1 MGTELST
8 PEPTTR
14 RSVKTLVSL
23 LFVYGGRAA
32 GLLWTLAMIHQL
44 GIGQYGL
51 YSLGFAVTSVLGQ
64 TLNNPYVVR
73 AAREPEEDFVRERMS
88 RYLLGVGLMVLAQV
102 FLPINYILW
111 FGILAAGGELCVGA
125 YKARALRE
133 GDPHL
138 TSRID
143 TSRQVGSVVAGC
155 AYLFGASLFS
165 TEGPNLFWASVA
177 YCIPYVVIA
186 VLAWFTVRGHRP
198 QLPGPPKTILVLSG
212 EMLGMAAFLQ
222 GDVLLLGWLTD
233 TTVVGYYNL
242 TWVLASAIGYVGQAF
257 GATFTQPLRDSGGDV
272 KTGPPLR
279 LTAAIGLAGGLIVLI
294 VGIVLL
300 FTPVPRQLAIAMI
313 IMSAYA
319 TFRTIIMVFT
329 FILYAQRRDV
339 IRLTSMIGLVPVK
352 FGILAALAPSL
363 GAVGAAIATSV
374 SDLLLLV
381 IFTMAIYGRRWN
393 AKGDV
398 PVVEGPSDRAGG

>member
-1 MGTELST
+1 
-8 PEPTTR
+8 
-14 RSVKTLVSL
+14 VSL
-23 LFVYGGRAA
+23 LWVYGGRAT
-32 GLLWTLAMIHQL
+32 GLVWTLAMIHQL
-44 GIGQYGL
+44 GISQYGL

-73 AAREPEEDFVRERMS
+73 AAREPEEDFVRERAS
-88 RYLLGVGLMVLAQV
+88 RYLLGVALMVIAQV

-155 AYLFGASLFS
+155 AYLFGTHLFS
-165 TEGPNLFWASVA
+165 ASEPTLFGASVA

-186 VLAWFTVRGHRP
+186 VLAAFTVRGHRP
-198 QLPGPPKTILVLSG
+198 QWPGPIRTILVLSG
-212 EMLGMAAFLQ
+212 EMLGTAAFLQ
-222 GDVLLLGWLTD
+222 GDILLLGWLTD

-257 GATFTQPLRDSGGDV
+257 GATYTQPLRDSGGDV

-279 LTAAIGLAGGLIVLI
+279 LTVAMGLAGGLIVLI
-294 VGIVLL
+294 TGIVML
-300 FTPVPRQLAIAMI
+300 FTPVPHQLAIAMI

-339 IRLTSMIGLVPVK
+339 IRLTSVIGLVPVK
-352 FGILAALAPSL
+352 FGVLAALAPSL

-374 SDLLLLV
+374 SDLLMLV
-381 IFTMAIYGRRWN
+381 IFTIAIYGGRWN

-398 PVVEGPSDRAGG
+398 PVVEGPGDRAGG

>member
-1 MGTELST
+1 
-8 PEPTTR
+8 
-14 RSVKTLVSL
+14 VSL
-23 LFVYGGRAA
+23 LWVYGGRAA
-32 GLLWTLAMIHQL
+32 GLVWTLAMIHQL
-44 GIGQYGL
+44 GISQYGL

-73 AAREPEEDFVRERMS
+73 AAREPEEDFVRERAS
-88 RYLLGVGLMVLAQV
+88 RYLLGVALMVIAQV

-155 AYLFGASLFS
+155 AYLFGTHLVSASEPTLF
-165 TEGPNLFWASVA
+165 GASVA

-186 VLAWFTVRGHRP
+186 VLAAFTVRGHRP
-198 QLPGPPKTILVLSG
+198 QWPGPIRTILVLSG
-212 EMLGMAAFLQ
+212 EMLGTAAFLQ
-222 GDVLLLGWLTD
+222 GDILLLGWLTD

-257 GATFTQPLRDSGGDV
+257 GATYTQPLRDSGGDV

-279 LTAAIGLAGGLIVLI
+279 LTVAMGLAGGLIVLI
-294 VGIVLL
+294 TGIVML
-300 FTPVPRQLAIAMI
+300 FTPVPHQLAIAMI
-313 IMSAYA
+313 VMSAYA

-339 IRLTSMIGLVPVK
+339 IRLTSVIGLVPVK
-352 FGILAALAPSL
+352 FGVLAALATSL

-374 SDLLLLV
+374 SDLLMLV
-381 IFTMAIYGRRWN
+381 IFTIAIYGRRWN

-398 PVVEGPSDRAGG
+398 PVVEGPGDRTGG

>member
-1 MGTELST
+1 
-8 PEPTTR
+8 
-14 RSVKTLVSL
+14 VSL
-23 LFVYGGRAA
+23 LWVYGGRAT
-32 GLLWTLAMIHQL
+32 GLVWTLAMIHQL
-44 GIGQYGL
+44 GISQYGL

-73 AAREPEEDFVRERMS
+73 AAREPEEDFVRERAS
-88 RYLLGVGLMVLAQV
+88 RYLLGVALMVIAQV

-155 AYLFGASLFS
+155 AYLFGAHLFTAS
-165 TEGPNLFWASVA
+165 EPTLFGASVA

-186 VLAWFTVRGHRP
+186 VLAAFTVRGHRP
-198 QLPGPPKTILVLSG
+198 QWPGPIRTILVLSG

-222 GDVLLLGWLTD
+222 GDILLLGWLTD

-279 LTAAIGLAGGLIVLI
+279 LTVTIGLAGGLIVLI
-294 VGIVLL
+294 TGIVLL

-313 IMSAYA
+313 VMSAYA

-339 IRLTSMIGLVPVK
+339 IRLASVIGLVPVK
-352 FGILAALAPSL
+352 FGVLAALASSL

-374 SDLLLLV
+374 SDLLMLV
-381 IFTMAIYGRRWN
+381 IFTIAIYGGRWN

-398 PVVEGPSDRAGG
+398 PVVEGPGDRAGG

>member
-1 MGTELST
+1 
-8 PEPTTR
+8 
-14 RSVKTLVSL
+14 
-23 LFVYGGRAA
+23 
-32 GLLWTLAMIHQL
+32 MIHQL
-44 GIGQYGL
+44 GISQYGL

-73 AAREPEEDFVRERMS
+73 AAREPEEDFVRERMG
-88 RYLLGVGLMVLAQV
+88 RYLLGIGLMVLAQV

-111 FGILAAGGELCVGA
+111 FGFLAAGGELCVGA

-155 AYLFGASLFS
+155 AYLFGTSLFS
-165 TEGPNLFWASVA
+165 SGHPTLFWASVA
-177 YCIPYVVIA
+177 YCVPYVVIA
-186 VLAWFTVRGHRP
+186 VLGWFTVRGHRP
-198 QLPGPPKTILVLSG
+198 QLPGPPRTILVLSG

-233 TTVVGYYNL
+233 TTIVGYYNL

-257 GATFTQPLRDSGGDV
+257 GATYTQPLRDSGGDV

-279 LTAAIGLAGGLIVLI
+279 LTAAIGLAGGLVVLL
-294 VGIVLL
+294 VGVVLL

-313 IMSAYA
+313 IMAAYA
-319 TFRTIIMVFT
+319 AFRTVIMIFT

-339 IRLTSMIGLVPVK
+339 IRLASVIGLVPFK
-352 FGILAALAPSL
+352 FGLLAALSFL

-374 SDLLLLV
+374 ADAVLLV
-381 IFTMAIYGRRWN
+381 IFAIAIYGRRSN

-398 PVVEGPSDRAGG
+398 PVVEGPGDRTIG

>member
-1 MGTELST
+1 
-8 PEPTTR
+8 
-14 RSVKTLVSL
+14 VSL
-23 LFVYGGRAA
+23 LWVYGGRST

-44 GIGQYGL
+44 GISQYGL

-73 AAREPEEDFVRERMS
+73 AAREPEEDFVRERMG

-102 FLPINYILW
+102 FLPVNYILW
-111 FGILAAGGELCVGA
+111 FGVLAAGGELCVGA

-155 AYLFGASLFS
+155 AYLFGTSLFS
-165 TEGPNLFWASVA
+165 TGHPTLFGASVA
-177 YCIPYVVIA
+177 YCVPYVVIA

-198 QLPGPPKTILVLSG
+198 QLPGPPRTMLVLSG

-257 GATFTQPLRDSGGDV
+257 GATYTQPLRDSGGDV

-279 LTAAIGLAGGLIVLI
+279 LTAAIGLAGGLVVLL
-294 VGIVLL
+294 VGVVLL

-313 IMSAYA
+313 IMAAYA
-319 TFRTIIMVFT
+319 AFRTVIMIFT

-339 IRLTSMIGLVPVK
+339 IRLTSIIGLVPLK
-352 FGILAALAPSL
+352 FGLLAALSSL
-363 GAVGAAIATSV
+363 GAVGAAIATSAADAV
-374 SDLLLLV
+374 LLV
-381 IFTMAIYGRRWN
+381 IFAIAIYGRRSN

-398 PVVEGPSDRAGG
+398 PVVEGPGDRTVG

>member
-1 MGTELST
+1 M
-8 PEPTTR
+8 
-14 RSVKTLVSL
+14 SL
-23 LFVYGGRAA
+23 LWVYGGRAC
-32 GLLWTLAMIHQL
+32 GLLWTLAMIHRL
-44 GIGQYGL
+44 SISDYGL

-73 AAREPEEDFVRERMS
+73 AAREPEEDFVRERAG

-102 FLPINYILW
+102 FIPVNYILW

-143 TSRQVGSVVAGC
+143 TSRQVGSVVVGC
-155 AYLFGASLFS
+155 GYLFA
-165 TEGPNLFWASVA
+165 TPHPNLFYASVA
-177 YCIPYVVIA
+177 YCVPYVVIA
-186 VLAWFTVRGHRP
+186 VLAAYTVRGHRP
-198 QLPGPPKTILVLSG
+198 QWPGPIKTILVLSG
-212 EMLGMAAFLQ
+212 EMLGTAAFLQ
-222 GDVLLLGWLTD
+222 GDVLLLGWLTN
-233 TTVVGYYNL
+233 TTVVGYYTL

-257 GATFTQPLRDSGGDV
+257 GATYTQPLRESGGDV

-279 LTAAIGLAGGLIVLI
+279 LTIAIGLAGGLIVL
-294 VGIVLL
+294 VAGVVML
-300 FTPVPRQLAIAMI
+300 FTPVPHQLAVAMV

-319 TFRTIIMVFT
+319 TFRTIIMVFM

-339 IRLTSMIGLVPVK
+339 IRMTSVIGLVPLK
-352 FGILAALAPSL
+352 FGILAALSAL

-374 SDLLLLV
+374 SDAVLLV
-381 IFTMAIYGRRWN
+381 IFSVVIYGRRWN
-393 AKGDV
+393 AKSDV
-398 PVVEGPSDRAGG
+398 PAVEGPTERASG

>member
-1 MGTELST
+1 M
-8 PEPTTR
+8 
-14 RSVKTLVSL
+14 SL
-23 LFVYGGRAA
+23 LWVYGGRAT

-44 GIGQYGL
+44 GISQYGL

-88 RYLLGVGLMVLAQV
+88 RYLLGVALMVLAQV

-155 AYLFGASLFS
+155 AYLFGTHLLSAGEPTLF
-165 TEGPNLFWASVA
+165 GASVA

-186 VLAWFTVRGHRP
+186 VIAWFTVRGSRP
-198 QLPGPPKTILVLSG
+198 QLPGSPRTILVLSG

-257 GATFTQPLRDSGGDV
+257 GSTYTQPLRDSGGDV

-279 LTAAIGLAGGLIVLI
+279 LTAAIGLAGGLIVLLT
-294 VGIVLL
+294 GIVLL

-313 IMSAYA
+313 IMAAYA
-319 TFRTIIMVFT
+319 TFRTIIMIFT
-329 FILYAQRRDV
+329 FILYAQRRDI
-339 IRLTSMIGLVPVK
+339 IRLTSVIGLVPFK
-352 FGILAALAPSL
+352 FGLLAALSSL

-374 SDLLLLV
+374 SDFVLLV
-381 IFTMAIYGRRWN
+381 IFTIAIYGRRWN

-398 PVVEGPSDRAGG
+398 PVVEGPGDRAGG

>member
-1 MGTELST
+1 M
-8 PEPTTR
+8 
-14 RSVKTLVSL
+14 SL
-23 LFVYGGRAA
+23 LWVYGGRAT

-44 GIGQYGL
+44 GISQYGL

-88 RYLLGVGLMVLAQV
+88 RYLLGVALMVLAQV

-155 AYLFGASLFS
+155 AYLFGTHLLSAGEPTLM
-165 TEGPNLFWASVA
+165 GASVA

-186 VLAWFTVRGHRP
+186 VIAWFTVRGSRP
-198 QLPGPPKTILVLSG
+198 QLPGPPRTILVLSG

-257 GATFTQPLRDSGGDV
+257 GSTYTQPLRDSGGDV

-279 LTAAIGLAGGLIVLI
+279 LTAAIGLAGGFIVLI
-294 VGIVLL
+294 TGIVLL
-300 FTPVPRQLAIAMI
+300 FTPVPRQLAVAMI
-313 IMSAYA
+313 IMAAYA
-319 TFRTIIMVFT
+319 TFRTIIMIFT
-329 FILYAQRRDV
+329 FILYAQRRDI
-339 IRLTSMIGLVPVK
+339 IRLTSVIGLVPFK
-352 FGILAALAPSL
+352 FGLLAALASL

-374 SDLLLLV
+374 SDFVLLV
-381 IFTMAIYGRRWN
+381 IFTIAIYGRRWN

-398 PVVEGPSDRAGG
+398 PVVEGPGDRAGG

>member
-1 MGTELST
+1 
-8 PEPTTR
+8 
-14 RSVKTLVSL
+14 VSL
-23 LFVYGGRAA
+23 LWVYGGRAT
-32 GLLWTLAMIHQL
+32 GLVWTLAMIHQL
-44 GIGQYGL
+44 GISQYGL

-73 AAREPEEDFVRERMS
+73 AAREPEEDFVRERAS
-88 RYLLGVGLMVLAQV
+88 RYLLGVALMVIAQV

-155 AYLFGASLFS
+155 AYLFGTHLVSASEPTLF
-165 TEGPNLFWASVA
+165 GASVA

-186 VLAWFTVRGHRP
+186 VLAAFTVRGHRP
-198 QLPGPPKTILVLSG
+198 QWPGPIRTILVLSG
-212 EMLGMAAFLQ
+212 EMLGTAAFLQ
-222 GDVLLLGWLTD
+222 GDILLLGWLTD

-257 GATFTQPLRDSGGDV
+257 GATYTQPLRDSGGDV

-279 LTAAIGLAGGLIVLI
+279 LTVAMGLAGGLIVLI
-294 VGIVLL
+294 TGIVML
-300 FTPVPRQLAIAMI
+300 FTPVPHQLAIAMI
-313 IMSAYA
+313 VMSAYA

-339 IRLTSMIGLVPVK
+339 IRLTSVIGLVPVK
-352 FGILAALAPSL
+352 FGVLAALATSL

-374 SDLLLLV
+374 SDLLMLV
-381 IFTMAIYGRRWN
+381 IFTIAIYGGRWN
-393 AKGDV
+393 AKCDV
-398 PVVEGPSDRAGG
+398 PVVEGPGDRAGG

>member
-1 MGTELST
+1 M
-8 PEPTTR
+8 
-14 RSVKTLVSL
+14 SL
-23 LFVYGGRAA
+23 LWVYGGRAT
-32 GLLWTLAMIHQL
+32 GLVWTLAMIHQL
-44 GIGQYGL
+44 GISQYGL

-73 AAREPEEDFVRERMS
+73 AAREPEEDFVRERAS
-88 RYLLGVGLMVLAQV
+88 RYLLGVALMVIAQV

-155 AYLFGASLFS
+155 AYLFGMHLFS
-165 TEGPNLFWASVA
+165 ASEPTLFGASVA

-186 VLAWFTVRGHRP
+186 VLAAFTVRGHRP
-198 QLPGPPKTILVLSG
+198 QWPGPIRTILVLSG

-222 GDVLLLGWLTD
+222 GDILLLGWLTD

-279 LTAAIGLAGGLIVLI
+279 LTVAIGLAGGLIVLI
-294 VGIVLL
+294 TGIVLL

-313 IMSAYA
+313 VMSAYA

-339 IRLTSMIGLVPVK
+339 IRLTSVIGLVPVK
-352 FGILAALAPSL
+352 FGVLAALASSL

-374 SDLLLLV
+374 SDLLMLV
-381 IFTMAIYGRRWN
+381 IFTIAIYGGRWN

-398 PVVEGPSDRAGG
+398 PVVEGPGDREGG

>member
-1 MGTELST
+1 
-8 PEPTTR
+8 
-14 RSVKTLVSL
+14 VSL
-23 LFVYGGRAA
+23 LWVYGGRAT
-32 GLLWTLAMIHQL
+32 GLVWTLAMIHQL
-44 GIGQYGL
+44 GISQYGL

-73 AAREPEEDFVRERMS
+73 AAREPEEDFVRERAS
-88 RYLLGVGLMVLAQV
+88 RYLLGVALMVIAQV

-155 AYLFGASLFS
+155 AYLFGTHLVSASEPTLF
-165 TEGPNLFWASVA
+165 GASVA

-186 VLAWFTVRGHRP
+186 VLAAFTVRGHRP
-198 QLPGPPKTILVLSG
+198 QWPGPIRTILVLSG
-212 EMLGMAAFLQ
+212 EMLGTAAFLQ
-222 GDVLLLGWLTD
+222 GDILLLGWLTD

-257 GATFTQPLRDSGGDV
+257 GATYTQPLRDSGGDV

-279 LTAAIGLAGGLIVLI
+279 LTVAMGLAGGLIVLI
-294 VGIVLL
+294 TGIVML
-300 FTPVPRQLAIAMI
+300 FTPVPHQLAIAMI
-313 IMSAYA
+313 VMSAYA

-339 IRLTSMIGLVPVK
+339 IRLTSVIGLVPVK
-352 FGILAALAPSL
+352 FGVLAALATSL

-374 SDLLLLV
+374 SDLLMLV
-381 IFTMAIYGRRWN
+381 IFTIAIYGGRWN

-398 PVVEGPSDRAGG
+398 PVVEGPGDRAGG

>member
-1 MGTELST
+1 M
-8 PEPTTR
+8 
-14 RSVKTLVSL
+14 
-23 LFVYGGRAA
+23 
-32 GLLWTLAMIHQL
+32 GLLWTLAMIHRL
-44 GIGQYGL
+44 SISDYGL

-73 AAREPEEDFVRERMS
+73 AAREPEEDFVRERAS
-88 RYLLGVGLMVLAQV
+88 RYLLGVALMVLAQV
-102 FLPINYILW
+102 FIPVNYILW

-143 TSRQVGSVVAGC
+143 TSRQVGSVVVGC
-155 AYLFGASLFS
+155 AYLFA
-165 TEGPNLFWASVA
+165 TPHPNIFFASVA
-177 YCIPYVVIA
+177 YCVPYVVIA
-186 VLAWFTVRGHRP
+186 ILAAYTVRGHRP
-198 QLPGPPKTILVLSG
+198 QWPGPLKTILVLSG
-212 EMLGMAAFLQ
+212 EMLGTAAFLQ
-222 GDVLLLGWLTD
+222 GDVLLLGWLTN
-233 TTVVGYYNL
+233 TTIVGYYTL

-257 GATFTQPLRDSGGDV
+257 GATYTQPLRDSGGDV

-279 LTAAIGLAGGLIVLI
+279 LTVAIGLAGGLIVL
-294 VGIVLL
+294 VAGVVML
-300 FTPVPRQLAIAMI
+300 FTPVPHQLAVAMI

-319 TFRTIIMVFT
+319 TFRTIIMIFM

-339 IRLTSMIGLVPVK
+339 IRMTAVIGLVPFK
-352 FGILAALAPSL
+352 FGILAALASL

-374 SDLLLLV
+374 SDAVLLV
-381 IFTMAIYGRRWN
+381 IFSFAIYGRRWN

-398 PVVEGPSDRAGG
+398 PVVEGPSERASG

>member
-1 MGTELST
+1 
-8 PEPTTR
+8 
-14 RSVKTLVSL
+14 VSL
-23 LFVYGGRAA
+23 LWVYGGRAT
-32 GLLWTLAMIHQL
+32 GLVWTLAMIHQL
-44 GIGQYGL
+44 GISQYGL

-73 AAREPEEDFVRERMS
+73 AAREPEEDFVRERAS

-102 FLPINYILW
+102 FLPVNYILW

-155 AYLFGASLFS
+155 AYLFGTHLLSASEPTLF
-165 TEGPNLFWASVA
+165 GASVA

-186 VLAWFTVRGHRP
+186 VLAAFTVRGHRP
-198 QLPGPPKTILVLSG
+198 QWPGPFRTILVLSG

-222 GDVLLLGWLTD
+222 GDILLLGWLTD

-257 GATFTQPLRDSGGDV
+257 GATYTQPLRDSGGDV

-279 LTAAIGLAGGLIVLI
+279 LTVAMGLAGGLIVLI
-294 VGIVLL
+294 TGIVML

-313 IMSAYA
+313 VMSAYA

-339 IRLTSMIGLVPVK
+339 IRLTSVISLVPVK
-352 FGILAALAPSL
+352 FGVLAALASSL
-363 GAVGAAIATSV
+363 GAIGAAIATSV
-374 SDLLLLV
+374 SDLLMLV
-381 IFTMAIYGRRWN
+381 IFTIAIYGRRWN

-398 PVVEGPSDRAGG
+398 PVVEGPGDRAGG

>member
-23 LFVYGGRAA
+23 MFVYGGRAA

-155 AYLFGASLFS
+155 GYLFGASLFS
-165 TEGPNLFWASVA
+165 TGGPTLFWASVA
-177 YCIPYVVIA
+177 YCVPYVVIA

-257 GATFTQPLRDSGGDV
+257 GATYTQPLRDSGGDV

-279 LTAAIGLAGGLIVLI
+279 LTAVIGLAGGLIVLI

-313 IMSAYA
+313 IMAAYA
-319 TFRTIIMVFT
+319 AFRTIIMVFT

-339 IRLTSMIGLVPVK
+339 IRLTSMIGLVPLK
-352 FGILAALAPSL
+352 FGLLAALSSL
-363 GAVGAAIATSV
+363 GAIGAAIATSV
-374 SDLLLLV
+374 SDAVLLV
-381 IFTMAIYGRRWN
+381 IFTLAIYGRRWN

-398 PVVEGPSDRAGG
+398 PVVEGPGDRAGG

>member
-1 MGTELST
+1 
-8 PEPTTR
+8 
-14 RSVKTLVSL
+14 VSL
-23 LFVYGGRAA
+23 LWVYGGRST

-44 GIGQYGL
+44 GISQYGL

-73 AAREPEEDFVRERMS
+73 AAREPEEDFVRERMG
-88 RYLLGVGLMVLAQV
+88 RYLLGIGLMVLAQV

-111 FGILAAGGELCVGA
+111 FGFLAAGGELCVGA

-155 AYLFGASLFS
+155 AYLFGTSLFS
-165 TEGPNLFWASVA
+165 SGEPTLFWASVA

-186 VLAWFTVRGHRP
+186 VLGWFTVRGHRP
-198 QLPGPPKTILVLSG
+198 QLPGPPRTILVLSG

-257 GATFTQPLRDSGGDV
+257 GATYTQPLRESGGDV

-279 LTAAIGLAGGLIVLI
+279 LTAAIGLAGGLVVLL
-294 VGIVLL
+294 VGVVLL

-313 IMSAYA
+313 IMAAYA
-319 TFRTIIMVFT
+319 AFRTIIMVFT

-339 IRLTSMIGLVPVK
+339 IRLASVIGLVPFK
-352 FGILAALAPSL
+352 FGLLAALSFM
-363 GAVGAAIATSV
+363 GAIGAAIATSV
-374 SDLLLLV
+374 ADAVLLV
-381 IFTMAIYGRRWN
+381 IFAIALYGRRSN

-398 PVVEGPSDRAGG
+398 PVVEGPGDRTVG

>member
-1 MGTELST
+1 
-8 PEPTTR
+8 
-14 RSVKTLVSL
+14 VSL
-23 LFVYGGRAA
+23 LWVYGGRAT
-32 GLLWTLAMIHQL
+32 GLVWTLAMIHQL
-44 GIGQYGL
+44 GISQYGL

-73 AAREPEEDFVRERMS
+73 AAREPEEDFVRERAS
-88 RYLLGVGLMVLAQV
+88 RYLLGVALMVIAQV

-155 AYLFGASLFS
+155 AYLFGAHLFTAS
-165 TEGPNLFWASVA
+165 EPTLFGASVA

-186 VLAWFTVRGHRP
+186 VLAAFTVRGHRP
-198 QLPGPPKTILVLSG
+198 QWPGPIRTILVLSG

-222 GDVLLLGWLTD
+222 GDILLLGWLTD

-279 LTAAIGLAGGLIVLI
+279 LTVAMGLAGGLIVLI
-294 VGIVLL
+294 TGIVML

-313 IMSAYA
+313 VMSAYA

-339 IRLTSMIGLVPVK
+339 IRLTSVIGLVPVK
-352 FGILAALAPSL
+352 FGVLTALASSL

-374 SDLLLLV
+374 SDLLMLV
-381 IFTMAIYGRRWN
+381 IFTIAIYGGRWN

>member
-1 MGTELST
+1 
-8 PEPTTR
+8 
-14 RSVKTLVSL
+14 VSL
-23 LFVYGGRAA
+23 LWVYGGRAT
-32 GLLWTLAMIHQL
+32 GLVWTLAMIHQL
-44 GIGQYGL
+44 GISQYGL

-73 AAREPEEDFVRERMS
+73 AAREPEEDFVRERAS
-88 RYLLGVGLMVLAQV
+88 RYLLGVALMVIAQV

-155 AYLFGASLFS
+155 AYLFGAHLFTAS
-165 TEGPNLFWASVA
+165 EPTLFGASVA

-186 VLAWFTVRGHRP
+186 VLAAFTVRGHRP
-198 QLPGPPKTILVLSG
+198 QWPGPIRTILVLSG
-212 EMLGMAAFLQ
+212 EMLGTAAFLQ
-222 GDVLLLGWLTD
+222 GDILLLGWLTD

-257 GATFTQPLRDSGGDV
+257 GATYTQPLRDSGGDV

-279 LTAAIGLAGGLIVLI
+279 LTVAMGLAGGLIVLI
-294 VGIVLL
+294 TGIVML

-313 IMSAYA
+313 VMSAYA

-339 IRLTSMIGLVPVK
+339 IRLTSVIGLVPVK
-352 FGILAALAPSL
+352 FGVLTALASSL

-374 SDLLLLV
+374 SDLLMLV
-381 IFTMAIYGRRWN
+381 IFTIAIYGGRWN

-398 PVVEGPSDRAGG
+398 PVVEGPGDRAGG

>member
-1 MGTELST
+1 M
-8 PEPTTR
+8 
-14 RSVKTLVSL
+14 SL

-44 GIGQYGL
+44 GISQYGL

-73 AAREPEEDFVRERMS
+73 AAREPEEDFVRERAS
-88 RYLLGVGLMVLAQV
+88 RYLLGLGLMVVAQV

-133 GDPHL
+133 GDPHR

-155 AYLFGASLFS
+155 AYLFGTHLLSLGEP
-165 TEGPNLFWASVA
+165 TLLGASVA
-177 YCIPYVVIA
+177 YCVPYVVIA
-186 VLAWFTVRGHRP
+186 VLAAFTVRGHRP
-198 QLPGPPKTILVLSG
+198 QWPGPIRTILVLSG
-212 EMLGMAAFLQ
+212 EMLGTAAFLQ
-222 GDVLLLGWLTD
+222 GDILLLGWLTD

-257 GATFTQPLRDSGGDV
+257 GATYTQPLRDSGGDV
-272 KTGPPLR
+272 KTGPPLK
-279 LTAAIGLAGGLIVLI
+279 LTAVIGLAGGLVVLI
-294 VGIVLL
+294 TGVVLL

-313 IMSAYA
+313 VMSAYA

-339 IRLTSMIGLVPVK
+339 IRLTSVIGLVPVK

-374 SDLLLLV
+374 SDFLLLV
-381 IFTMAIYGRRWN
+381 IFSFAIYGGRWN
-393 AKGDV
+393 AKGDI
-398 PVVEGPSDRAGG
+398 PVVEGPGDRTGG

>member
-1 MGTELST
+1 
-8 PEPTTR
+8 
-14 RSVKTLVSL
+14 VSL
-23 LFVYGGRAA
+23 LWVYGGRAT
-32 GLLWTLAMIHQL
+32 GLVWTLAMIHQL
-44 GIGQYGL
+44 GISQYGL

-73 AAREPEEDFVRERMS
+73 AAREPEEDFVRERAS
-88 RYLLGVGLMVLAQV
+88 RYLLGVALMVIAQV

-155 AYLFGASLFS
+155 AYLFGTHLVSASEPTLF
-165 TEGPNLFWASVA
+165 GASVA

-186 VLAWFTVRGHRP
+186 VLAAFTVRGHRP
-198 QLPGPPKTILVLSG
+198 QWPGPIRTILVLSG
-212 EMLGMAAFLQ
+212 EMLGTAAFLQ
-222 GDVLLLGWLTD
+222 GDILLLGWLTD

-257 GATFTQPLRDSGGDV
+257 GATYTQPLRDSGGDV

-279 LTAAIGLAGGLIVLI
+279 LTVAMGLAGGLIVLI
-294 VGIVLL
+294 TGIVML
-300 FTPVPRQLAIAMI
+300 FTPVPHQLAIAMI
-313 IMSAYA
+313 VMSAYA

-339 IRLTSMIGLVPVK
+339 IRLTSVIGLVPVK
-352 FGILAALAPSL
+352 FGVLAALATSL

-374 SDLLLLV
+374 SDLLMLV
-381 IFTMAIYGRRWN
+381 IFTIAIYGRRWN

-398 PVVEGPSDRAGG
+398 PVVEGPGDRTGG

>member
-1 MGTELST
+1 M
-8 PEPTTR
+8 
-14 RSVKTLVSL
+14 SL
-23 LFVYGGRAA
+23 MFVYGGRAA

-44 GIGQYGL
+44 GISQYGL

-73 AAREPEEDFVRERMS
+73 AAREPEEDFVRERAS
-88 RYLLGVGLMVLAQV
+88 RYLLGVALMVIAQV

-133 GDPHL
+133 GDPHR

-143 TSRQVGSVVAGC
+143 TSRQIGSVVAGC
-155 AYLFGASLFS
+155 AYLFGAHLISSGPTLF
-165 TEGPNLFWASVA
+165 GASIA

-186 VLAWFTVRGHRP
+186 VLAAVTVRGHRP
-198 QLPGPPKTILVLSG
+198 QWPGPIRTILVLSG
-212 EMLGMAAFLQ
+212 EMLGTAAFLQ
-222 GDVLLLGWLTD
+222 GDILLLGWLTD

-257 GATFTQPLRDSGGDV
+257 GATYTQPLRDSGGDV
-272 KTGPPLR
+272 KTGPPLK
-279 LTAAIGLAGGLIVLI
+279 LTVAIGLAGGVIVFI
-294 VGIVLL
+294 TGIVLL

-313 IMSAYA
+313 VMSAYA

-339 IRLTSMIGLVPVK
+339 IRLTSVIGLVPVK
-352 FGILAALAPSL
+352 FGILAALASSL

-381 IFTMAIYGRRWN
+381 VFTMAIYGGRWN

-398 PVVEGPSDRAGG
+398 PVVEGPSEREGG

>member
-1 MGTELST
+1 M
-8 PEPTTR
+8 
-14 RSVKTLVSL
+14 SL
-23 LFVYGGRAA
+23 LWVYGGRAT

-44 GIGQYGL
+44 GISQYGL

-88 RYLLGVGLMVLAQV
+88 RYLLGVSLMVLAQV

-155 AYLFGASLFS
+155 AYLFGTHLLSAGEPTLL
-165 TEGPNLFWASVA
+165 GASVA

-186 VLAWFTVRGHRP
+186 VIAWFTVRGSRP
-198 QLPGPPKTILVLSG
+198 QLPGSPRTMLVLSG

-257 GATFTQPLRDSGGDV
+257 GSTYTQPLRDSGGDV

-279 LTAAIGLAGGLIVLI
+279 LTAAIGLAGGLIVLLT
-294 VGIVLL
+294 GIVLL

-313 IMSAYA
+313 IMAAYA
-319 TFRTIIMVFT
+319 TFRTIIMIFT
-329 FILYAQRRDV
+329 FILYAQRRDI
-339 IRLTSMIGLVPVK
+339 IRLTSVIGLVPFK
-352 FGILAALAPSL
+352 FGLLAALSSL

-374 SDLLLLV
+374 SDFVLLV
-381 IFTMAIYGRRWN
+381 IFTIAIYGRRWN

-398 PVVEGPSDRAGG
+398 PVVEGPGDRAGG

>member
-1 MGTELST
+1 MA
-8 PEPTTR
+8 
-14 RSVKTLVSL
+14 VSL
-23 LFVYGGRAA
+23 LWVYGGRAA
-32 GLLWTLAMIHQL
+32 GLLWTLAMIHRL
-44 GIGQYGL
+44 SISDYGL

-73 AAREPEEDFVRERMS
+73 AARESEEDFVRERAS
-88 RYLLGVGLMVLAQV
+88 RYLLGVALMVLAQAFIPV
-102 FLPINYILW
+102 NYILW

-143 TSRQVGSVVAGC
+143 TSRQVGSVVMGC
-155 AYLFGASLFS
+155 AYLFA
-165 TEGPNLFWASVA
+165 TPHPNLFFASVA
-177 YCIPYVVIA
+177 YCVPYVVIA
-186 VLAWFTVRGHRP
+186 ILAAYTVRGHRP
-198 QLPGPPKTILVLSG
+198 QWPGPIKTILVLAG
-212 EMLGMAAFLQ
+212 EMLGTAAFLQ
-222 GDVLLLGWLTD
+222 GDVLLLGWLTNP
-233 TTVVGYYNL
+233 TVVGYYTL

-257 GATFTQPLRDSGGDV
+257 GATYTQPLRDSGGDV

-279 LTAAIGLAGGLIVLI
+279 LTVAIGLAGGLIVL
-294 VGIVLL
+294 VAGVVML
-300 FTPVPRQLAIAMI
+300 FTPVPHQLAVAMI

-319 TFRTIIMVFT
+319 TFRTIIMVFM

-339 IRLTSMIGLVPVK
+339 IRMTSVIGLVPLK
-352 FGILAALAPSL
+352 FGILAALSSL

-374 SDLLLLV
+374 SDFVLLV
-381 IFTMAIYGRRWN
+381 IFSLAIYGRRWN

-398 PVVEGPSDRAGG
+398 PAVEGPSERAGG

>member
-1 MGTELST
+1 
-8 PEPTTR
+8 
-14 RSVKTLVSL
+14 VKTLVSL

-44 GIGQYGL
+44 GISQYGL

-73 AAREPEEDFVRERMS
+73 AAREPEEDFVRERAS
-88 RYLLGVGLMVLAQV
+88 RYLLGIGLMVIAQV
-102 FLPINYILW
+102 FLPLNYILW

-125 YKARALRE
+125 YKARALRQ

-155 AYLFGASLFS
+155 AYLFGTSLFS
-165 TEGPNLFWASVA
+165 TGQPTLLGASVA

-186 VLAWFTVRGHRP
+186 VRAAFTVRGHRP
-198 QLPGPPKTILVLSG
+198 QWPGPPRTILVLSG
-212 EMLGMAAFLQ
+212 EMLGTAAFLQ

-233 TTVVGYYNL
+233 TTTVGYYNL

-257 GATFTQPLRDSGGDV
+257 GATYTQPLRDSGGDV

-279 LTAAIGLAGGLIVLI
+279 LTVAIGLAGGLIVLAT
-294 VGIVLL
+294 GIVLL
-300 FTPVPRQLAIAMI
+300 FVPVPRELAIAMI
-313 IMSAYA
+313 IMAAYA
-319 TFRTIIMVFT
+319 AFRTIIMVFM
-329 FILYAQRRDV
+329 FVLYAQRRDV
-339 IRLTSMIGLVPVK
+339 IRLTAVIGLVPFK
-352 FGILAALAPSL
+352 FGVLAALSFL

-374 SDLLLLV
+374 ADGVLLV
-381 IFTMAIYGRRWN
+381 IFTLALYGGRWRN

-398 PVVEGPSDRAGG
+398 PVVEGPGDRASG